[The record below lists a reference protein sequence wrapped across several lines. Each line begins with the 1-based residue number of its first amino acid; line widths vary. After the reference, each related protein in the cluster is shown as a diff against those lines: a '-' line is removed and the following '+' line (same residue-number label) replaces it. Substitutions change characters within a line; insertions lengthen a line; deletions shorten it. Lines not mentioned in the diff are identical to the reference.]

1 MVCMRQLLWGK
12 RNSIYTPTVL
22 MLVSIVGVSFL
33 GLGLVMP
40 LRALYGREIGAS
52 STEIGLM
59 TASFLLAGFI
69 ASPGIGW
76 LADRFG
82 YKNVLW
88 VGLLLHAVLMLAY
101 IPVQDP
107 ILLIGLRAIEGV
119 ASVSV
124 LPPTRALMNTI
135 APKTRQGEAL
145 GLLSAAQTTGILIGP
160 AVGAVLASQTGYIL
174 SFVIASVPLVI
185 AALVTLFF
193 LPQAEK
199 QEQSMAEGHGMF
211 SKELFTQPLM
221 LVYTLQIVLMLT
233 NGVVMAIWSL
243 YMLDRGASLPL
254 LGLSFTTFALPIIF
268 LAPLSGRLS
277 DRYGRYWPF
286 MAGLI
291 AIGLIFCLYSTP
303 VNAWE
308 IVVISALEGAA
319 SAFARS
325 SLDGLLADVMPQE
338 MKGKAQANASA
349 ANLIGNL
356 IGATVAGLLYGY
368 STGLP
373 FLVTGLVGL
382 LACAV
387 LLLPVF
393 AREFRAMRRTPAEDA
408 LLPQMLAP
416 EEEVIFKP

>member
-1 MVCMRQLLWGK
+1 MRQLLWGK

-22 MLVSIVGVSFL
+22 LLVSIVGVSFL

-52 STEIGLM
+52 STENGLM

-69 ASPGIGW
+69 SSPGIGW

-101 IPVQDP
+101 IPVQNP
-107 ILLIGLRAIEGV
+107 VLLIGLRAFEGV

-135 APKTRQGEAL
+135 APRTRQGEAL

-160 AVGAVLASQTGYIL
+160 AVGAILANQTGYIL

-185 AALVTLFF
+185 AALVTLIF
-193 LPQAEK
+193 LPQAK
-199 QEQSMAEGHGMF
+199 KDEQSGTEARSMF
-211 SKELFTQPLM
+211 AKELFTRPLM
-221 LVYTLQIVLMLT
+221 LVYSLQIVLMLT

-254 LGLSFTTFALPIIF
+254 IGLSFTTFALPIIF

-286 MAGLI
+286 MTGLI
-291 AIGLIFCLYSTP
+291 SIGLIFCLYSSP

-308 IVVISALEGAA
+308 IVAISALEGAA
-319 SAFARS
+319 SAFARA

-356 IGATVAGLLYGY
+356 IGATVAGLLYSYGN
-368 STGLP
+368 GLP
-373 FLVTGLVGL
+373 FLVEGLICL
-382 LACAV
+382 IACAV

-393 AREFRAMRRTPAEDA
+393 AREFRATRRIDAEDSIV
-408 LLPQMLAP
+408 PQILAP
-416 EEEVIFKP
+416 EEEVILKP